1 MTTFCLTLV
10 DSVEAWVMMYKEEAI
25 IASISQAQRRL
36 SIHSMN
42 HMLLEYLTHSF
53 VVVVVELV
61 ERIGTID

>member
-1 MTTFCLTLV
+1 MT
-10 DSVEAWVMMYKEEAI
+10 YKEEAI